1 MNVQTDRRE
10 FLKSSAALLSAAA
23 TTRVAGAA
31 DAPAATVTADKFIPG
46 KDPRL
51 IVHSTKTGELETP
64 LELLR
69 EKAITPKELLFIR
82 NNQVLPEDLTLTAAE
97 DDAWQ
102 VELSGLLDKPAK
114 ITVAELKKLPQIDV
128 ELVLQC
134 SGNGRARYA
143 ESVKAEGAQW
153 QQGAMGNVVFRG
165 VPLAKVLEKLFV
177 MTRDEAKYVTA
188 EGRDA
193 PSDKTGADFE
203 HSLPLDDVMERSI
216 LALSL
221 NGESLPRAHGGP
233 VRLVTPGYYATMNVK
248 WLTKLRFEDRESENH
263 HHVGRY
269 RTPLKP
275 LTPGTPFKS
284 SLENSE
290 PNWRMRIKSTIFAPL
305 AGDNVKAGEV
315 EIRGVAWNDG
325 SVPLTSIEVSID
337 NGQTWQNSRLYRKAN
352 VDAMGIKAAA
362 PNYAWQPW
370 SIRLRLP
377 AGKQTILSRAIDALG
392 RAQPLDGSIDWNPQ
406 GYAWHGVDAVTV
418 NVT

>member
-1 MNVQTDRRE
+1 MSMASDRRE
-10 FLKSSAALLSAAA
+10 FLKTSTGLLAAAANMRTTRAAEEPAKAISAAE
-23 TTRVAGAA
+23 
-31 DAPAATVTADKFIPG
+31 FISG
-46 KDPRL
+46 KDARL

-82 NNQVLPEDLTLTAAE
+82 NNQVLPADLTLAAAN
-97 DDAWQ
+97 DGAWQ
-102 VELSGLLDKPAK
+102 VELSGLLDKPAA
-114 ITVAELKKLPQIDV
+114 ISVADLKKLPQIDI

-134 SGNGRARYA
+134 SGNGRARFA

-165 VPLAKVLEKLFV
+165 VPLAKVLEHLGAKP
-177 MTRDEAKYVTA
+177 TAEAKYLAA
-188 EGRDA
+188 EGRDT

-203 HSLPLDDVMERSI
+203 HSLPLSDVLKRSL

-221 NGESLPRAHGGP
+221 NGEQLPRVHGGP
-233 VRLVTPGYYATMNVK
+233 VRLVTPGYYATMNIK
-248 WLTKLRFEDRESENH
+248 WLTRMRFEDRESDNH

-284 SLENSE
+284 TLDNSE

-305 AGDNVKAGEV
+305 ADENLKAGEV

-325 SVPLTSIEVSID
+325 SVPLTSVEVSID
-337 NGQTWQNSRLYRKAN
+337 DGVTWKRAS
-352 VDAMGIKAAA
+352 IKRVTEFVAGGLKVL
-362 PNYAWQPW
+362 PSYAWQPW
-370 SIRLRLP
+370 NIHLKMS

-418 NVT
+418 KVV

>member
-1 MNVQTDRRE
+1 MSATSGRRE
-10 FLKSSAALLSAAA
+10 FLKTSTSLLAAAAIARAARAAEEPAKVASAAEF
-23 TTRVAGAA
+23 V
-31 DAPAATVTADKFIPG
+31 PG
-46 KDPRL
+46 KDARL

-82 NNQVLPEDLTLTAAE
+82 NNQVLPADLTLAAAN

-102 VELSGLLDKPAK
+102 VKFVGLLEKSAE
-114 ITVAELKKLPQIDV
+114 ISVAELKKLSQIDV

-143 ESVKAEGAQW
+143 ETVKAEGAQW

-165 VPLAKVLEKLFV
+165 VPVAKVLEHLGV
-177 MTRDEAKYVTA
+177 QPRAEAKYLAA
-188 EGRDA
+188 EGRDT

-203 HSLPLDDVMERSI
+203 HSLPLSDVLERSL

-221 NGESLPRAHGGP
+221 NGEFLPRVHGGP
-233 VRLVTPGYYATMNVK
+233 VRLVTPGYYATMNIK
-248 WLTKLRFEDRESENH
+248 WLTRLRFEDRESDNH

-275 LTPGTPFKS
+275 LKPGTPFKS
-284 SLENSE
+284 TLDNSE

-305 AGDNVKAGEV
+305 AGETVKAGEV

-325 SVPLTSIEVSID
+325 SVPLISVEVSID
-337 NGQTWQNSRLYRKAN
+337 EGKSWQSAKLSRALPDRDAKAN
-352 VDAMGIKAAA
+352 SSS
-362 PNYAWQPW
+362 YAWQPW
-370 SIRLRLP
+370 SIRLKLP
-377 AGKQTILSRAIDALG
+377 AGKQTVLSRAIDALG
-392 RAQPLDGSIDWNPQ
+392 RTQPLDGSIDWNPQ